1 MSDGIWLPDVAGQRW
16 RHPDGR
22 TVAFEQPP
30 PPVTIHDVVMGV
42 GGNPAKGTGGTGK
55 THIITSWEA
64 ERLYSAAQNQA
75 TAAIA
80 RGARVLALTAESGTT
95 ISKTSG
101 EASALQL
108 RNYLEWFYYGN
119 GSTSRQDVEVHWANG
134 NEENRA
140 QAQNGA
146 PLAANYFNTCVLQNQ
161 VIHETSGGTRRY
173 PLASN
178 WIDLTEYGIRV
189 DGHAPTWEPLGPHID
204 GIAMS
209 MYPPR
214 RQDNPCN
221 FCGYKPGWSPQEQ
234 RWRYEFYLDPTLNWV
249 QAMKAANPNITM
261 FATWE
266 VASPV
271 EGTWYANSQTQA
283 NYSVRP
289 RYFTG
294 GIDAH
299 GHNHLGLLQHIYNRC
314 DAMGIAM
321 REQLWWDENIQYP
334 NQFFWDSE
342 GQITGMAQGTA
353 RAWRDWQPGVRL
365 PDAS

>member
-1 MSDGIWLPDVAGQRW
+1 MAESPTWFADLANNVW

-22 TVAFEQPP
+22 TTGPTT
-30 PPVTIHDVVMGV
+30 PVVQHDVVMGV
-42 GGNPAKGTGGTGK
+42 GGNPVTGTGAAGK
-55 THIITSWEA
+55 THVITNWDA
-64 ERLYSAAQNQA
+64 ERIYNAGQSAVN
-75 TAAIA
+75 AAVN
-80 RGARVLALTAESGTT
+80 RGARVLAVTAESGTT

-101 EASALQL
+101 QASADQL
-108 RNYLEWFYYGN
+108 DSYLNWVYYGS
-119 GSTSRQDVEVHWANG
+119 GSAARQNVELHWANG

-140 QAQNGA
+140 QAQNGL
-146 PLAANYFNTCVLQNQ
+146 PLATNYFNTTVLHGE
-161 VIHETSGGTRRY
+161 VIHQTVGGERVY
-173 PLASN
+173 PLASH

-221 FCGYKPGWSPQEQ
+221 FCGWFPGWTPNED
-234 RWRYEFYLDPTLNWV
+234 RWDYDFYAGVTLDWV
-249 QAMKAANPNITM
+249 ESMHQANPNITM

-271 EGTWYANSQTQA
+271 DGTWYGTPSAA
-283 NYSVRP
+283 LYSVRP

-294 GIDAH
+294 GVDAH
-299 GHNHLGLLQHIYNRC
+299 GHDHYGFLQYVYDRC
-314 DAMGIAM
+314 DAMGVAM

-342 GQITGMAQGTA
+342 GQIPSLPQGTA
-353 RAWRDWQPGVRL
+353 RAWHDWQPGTRL
-365 PDAS
+365 PNA